1 MLTFSHTV
9 YSKNRTEPEDA
20 IPLRGRDIKNKDHM
34 MINHDIA
41 TVKELFSTSSQIGG
55 LVGNV
60 RKKWVKTTLKM
71 FYN

>member
-1 MLTFSHTV
+1 ML
-9 YSKNRTEPEDA
+9 YRLEEA
-20 IPLRGRDIKNKDHM
+20 RDIKNKDHM

-55 LVGNV
+55 SVGNV